1 MVFSDTKINV
11 VTTSLPVF
19 LIAIAV
25 ADSIHFMSVFYK
37 HIELK
42 ITAEA
47 AARRALDQLFS
58 PLLLTTI
65 TTTIGFL
72 ALAVTDLTFAQELGI
87 FVAIGV
93 LLAFVFTI
101 VLLPPLMVKMNA
113 GKSHQRTIASPFLS
127 KIDSIGGLAS
137 VFSLRRPKTLA
148 FIWLILGSA
157 GIYQAAK
164 LEVSNSNVEA
174 FHEGSQLRVEQAVV
188 LEHFGG
194 VYPVNLWFHSKEP
207 RAFTQPE
214 VIMGLEKISNY
225 IEEKYTGEG
234 TSFSIVDYLKRSN
247 QVLNDNEFTLPK
259 SMSDD
264 LIGQYYFLYEGSSRR
279 DILSVSDM
287 NYENSRMLV
296 YADTDNSK
304 YWEDFIDDV
313 GNYSN
318 TVLPESIDTKF
329 YGFGEYMVSSI
340 LEVIRMQ
347 VTSIMVALVLIVGLL
362 IILFRSVVIGFAVS
376 IPLILTMIVNFAIMV
391 TFQIPLDIGTA
402 LVASIAFGIGVDYA
416 IHYTSALKNDLRG
429 VKFTVAGKDY
439 RKALTK
445 AFSQVARPIVVNSLS
460 LSAGFLVLTVS
471 KYELLSNMGVLIA
484 STMIVCAFIT
494 LFLLPTIFLLLKP
507 KSLFNDSN
515 DV

>member
-1 MVFSDTKINV
+1 
-11 VTTSLPVF
+11 
-19 LIAIAV
+19 
-25 ADSIHFMSVFYK
+25 
-37 HIELK
+37 
-42 ITAEA
+42 
-47 AARRALDQLFS
+47 
-58 PLLLTTI
+58 
-65 TTTIGFL
+65 
-72 ALAVTDLTFAQELGI
+72 
-87 FVAIGV
+87 
-93 LLAFVFTI
+93 
-101 VLLPPLMVKMNA
+101 
-113 GKSHQRTIASPFLS
+113 
-127 KIDSIGGLAS
+127 
-137 VFSLRRPKTLA
+137 
-148 FIWLILGSA
+148 
-157 GIYQAAK
+157 
-164 LEVSNSNVEA
+164 VSNSNVEA